1 MGHEFSIA
9 YNPAVSLLPRLIR
22 PLPRALTRPA
32 SFLIVLAWLAQMGF
46 LVKSAYLESPA
57 LAADLSRYG
66 AGAQWKGVYYRGEKI
81 GYLVGQTQANEDGF
95 DLQED
100 GRLQMIL
107 LGATSAARI
116 RTSARVD
123 KAFNLRSFAFSLDPG
138 SGAIEIAGVLD
149 GNRLALTIKTPS
161 GTRSET
167 RELKERPS
175 LSLNLPRQLAAAG
188 LETGKHI
195 IVSAFDPATLK
206 NAPMEMAIE
215 KREVIWSAGKPV
227 PAFRVKTTFNGMTS
241 TSWITDVGEVV
252 REESPMGLIV
262 VRETRERAT
271 AAAVPGDIQ
280 VDMLHTAAIQPRG
293 PRIDDGTSVERL
305 RIRLEGAP
313 LDAAQLSGVGQTVT
327 GDEIEIRDRQT
338 LAPAPVPGDLAQ
350 WLAPEAFIESD
361 APEIVAEAKQAVADA
376 KTPKQKAERLTR
388 YVSALLEKKPTVS
401 LPSALEVL
409 RTRVGDCNEHTV
421 LYVAMARAAGVPARI
436 AVGLVHLHGA
446 FYYHAWPEVFLEGP
460 PGRGF
465 WTAADPTLDQF
476 PADATHV
483 VLARGG
489 LDKQAAI
496 LPMMGQARITILDL
510 QKRAGSTPVLVGRA
524 TRDTSPIEIA
534 LPRRAGG
541 GCWSRPPE

>member
-1 MGHEFSIA
+1 VA
-9 YNPAVSLLPRLIR
+9 LLPRLLR
-22 PLPRALTRPA
+22 PLPRSLTRPV
-32 SFLIVLAWLAQMGF
+32 SLLIVLAWLGQMTL

-66 AGAQWKGVYYRGEKI
+66 AGAQWKGVYYHGEKI
-81 GYLVGQTQANEDGF
+81 GFMVGQTQASQDGF

-107 LGATSAARI
+107 LGASTAASI

-138 SGAIEIAGVLD
+138 SGAIEVAGALEGSD
-149 GNRLALTIKTPS
+149 LKLTITTPS

-167 RELKERPS
+167 RVLSERPS

-188 LETGKHI
+188 LEAGKRI
-195 IVSAFDPATLK
+195 TVSAFDPATLK
-206 NAPMEMAIE
+206 NAPMELAIE
-215 KREVIWSAGKPV
+215 KREVVWSAGKPV
-227 PAFRVKTTFNGMTS
+227 PAFRIKTTFNGLTS
-241 TSWITDVGEVV
+241 TSWLTDVGEVV

-262 VRETRERAT
+262 VRETRDRAM
-271 AAAVPGDIQ
+271 AAAVPGELQ
-280 VDMLHTAAIQPRG
+280 LDMLSTAAIRPSG
-293 PRIDDGTSVERL
+293 PRIDDGASVERL
-305 RIRLEGAP
+305 RIRLEGAK
-313 LDAAQLSGVGQTVT
+313 LDATELSGAGQTVD
-327 GDEIEIRDRQT
+327 GDVVEVRDRGT
-338 LAPAPVPGDLAQ
+338 LAPQAMPPDLAP
-350 WLAPEAFIESD
+350 LRAPELFIESD
-361 APEIVAEAKQAVADA
+361 APEIVAEARKAVGDAQA
-376 KTPKQKAERLTR
+376 PLQKAERLTR

-401 LPSALEVL
+401 LPSAVEVL

-421 LYVAMARAAGVPARI
+421 LYVAMARASGLPARI

-446 FYYHAWPEVFLEGP
+446 FYYHAWPEVFVEAP
-460 PGRGF
+460 PGRGY

-496 LPMMGQARITILDL
+496 MPMMGQTRITILEL

-524 TRDTSPIEIA
+524 ARDTRPIDIP
-534 LPRRAGG
+534 LPRRGG
-541 GCWSRPPE
+541 GACWSRPPE